1 MNRKPPVNVKKILRD
16 EVGFGCP
23 IDGCDRPYLE
33 WHHFDPPWHERE
45 HHDPQ
50 GMIALCREHH
60 IQADNGAFTK
70 EQLHELKKSCKERPR
85 QISGKFNWLRNR
97 LLVVV
102 GGNFY
107 YETLTVFEF
116 RGQPVIWFERDDN
129 GYLLLNI
136 RMLSTS
142 GKPRAEILKN
152 EWFNVGGEED
162 IECPPSAKRLRVSY
176 PNGDLVS
183 IEFFELASVTD
194 VTKRY
199 PSVDPED
206 WPSELD
212 YPITAVEV
220 VNVVAGTDI
229 QFNARETHLGGM
241 RISNYFMATNGVAL
255 RVS

>member
-1 MNRKPPVNVKKILRD
+1 MDRKPTVNVKKILRD

-33 WHHFDPPWHERE
+33 WHHFDPPWHEKE
-45 HHDPQ
+45 H
-50 GMIALCREHH
+50 
-60 IQADNGAFTK
+60 GAFTK
-70 EQLHELKKSCKERPR
+70 EQLHQLKKSSKERQR
-85 QISGKFNWLRNR
+85 QISGRFNWLRNK

-129 GYLLLNI
+129 DYLLLNI
-136 RMLSTS
+136 RMLSAS
-142 GKPRAEILKN
+142 REPRAEIIRN

-162 IECPPSAKRLRVSY
+162 IECPPSAKRLRIRY

-183 IEFFELASVTD
+183 IEFFELASVAD
-194 VTKRY
+194 LSKRY
-199 PSVDPED
+199 PSANPES
-206 WPSELD
+206 WPLELD

-220 VNVVAGTDI
+220 VNIVAGTDI
-229 QFNARETHLGGM
+229 QFNAKETRLGGM
-241 RISNYFMATNGVAL
+241 RMSNCFMATNGVAL